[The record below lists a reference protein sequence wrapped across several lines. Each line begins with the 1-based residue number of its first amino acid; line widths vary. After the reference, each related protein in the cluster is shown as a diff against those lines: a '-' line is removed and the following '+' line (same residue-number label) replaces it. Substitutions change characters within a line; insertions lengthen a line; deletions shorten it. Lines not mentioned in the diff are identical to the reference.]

1 MPDEMQDDEPMYV
14 ISVAARLVHMHPQTL
29 RYYERAGLVSPN
41 RSRGRIRLYSQRDID
56 RLRKIA
62 RLTEELGVNLA
73 GVEVILRLT
82 ERLDQVQH
90 ELEKHQ
96 IQLASDY
103 TIDANGSEFPN
114 EEKSSTS
121 PRAED
126 RRHAAKSFAKGTVKS
141 RRSK

>member
-1 MPDEMQDDEPMYV
+1 MPDEMHADEPMYV
-14 ISVAARLVHMHPQTL
+14 ISVAARLVNMHPQTL
-29 RYYERAGLVSPN
+29 RYYERAGLITPT
-41 RSRGRIRLYSQRDID
+41 RSGGGIRLYSQRDID

-62 RLTEELGVNLA
+62 RLTDNLGVNLA

-82 ERLDQVQH
+82 ERLEQIQT

-103 TIDANGSEFPN
+103 TI
-114 EEKSSTS
+114 EEDLAVEDPPPPMAKPAHGRPVAKTSSKKAT
-121 PRAED
+121 
-126 RRHAAKSFAKGTVKS
+126 KS